1 MTDADVDG
9 SHIRTLLL
17 TLFFRQF
24 IEIIEGGY
32 LYIAQPPLF
41 RAKKGKQERYLKDEI
56 ALEDYLTDLGAEA
69 LTFQAGK
76 SKEIRE
82 LHGAPLKTMVRKAL
96 QRERMYEGLARRS
109 KERPIVEVLAR
120 LTADKRA
127 NDESF
132 RDRDELEKLARAI
145 SGELKALNLE
155 PKIEPDGESAFKA
168 IFRHARNG
176 ATAPTVVD
184 LALMRAGELREI
196 RRLDTDLEALKAPY
210 KLKSGD
216 EERTV
221 ETLKAVA
228 DAVLE
233 AGHKG
238 VEVQRYKGL
247 GEMNPE
253 QLWETTM
260 NPETRTMLRVQ
271 IGSQEDAEEMFQKLM
286 GDQVEPRRQFIEEN
300 ALNVRNLDI

>member
-1 MTDADVDG
+1 
-9 SHIRTLLL
+9 
-17 TLFFRQF
+17 
-24 IEIIEGGY
+24 
-32 LYIAQPPLF
+32 
-41 RAKKGKQERYLKDEI
+41 
-56 ALEDYLTDLGAEA
+56 
-69 LTFQAGK
+69 
-76 SKEIRE
+76 
-82 LHGAPLKTMVRKAL
+82 MVRRAL

-120 LTADKRA
+120 LLADKRA
-127 NDESF
+127 SDESF
-132 RDRDELEKLARAI
+132 RTEKTVEEMAEAI
-145 SGELKALNLE
+145 VKELKSKLTFRVD
-155 PKIEPDGESAFKA
+155 PDSDGAFRA
-168 IFRHARNG
+168 VFSHVQNG
-176 ATAPTVVD
+176 ATPPTVFD
-184 LALMRAGELREI
+184 LALLRSGELREI
-196 RRLDTDLEALKAPY
+196 RRLDADLEALKAPY

-221 ETLKAVA
+221 ESLKAAA

-271 IGSQEDAEEMFQKLM
+271 IGSQEEAEEMFQKLM

>member
-1 MTDADVDG
+1 M
-9 SHIRTLLL
+9 
-17 TLFFRQF
+17 
-24 IEIIEGGY
+24 
-32 LYIAQPPLF
+32 
-41 RAKKGKQERYLKDEI
+41 
-56 ALEDYLTDLGAEA
+56 TDLGAEA
-69 LTFQAGK
+69 LTFLAGK
-76 SKEIRE
+76 GSSVRE
-82 LHGAPLKTMVRKAL
+82 LHGAPLKTLVRKAL
-96 QRERMYEGLARRS
+96 ARERMYEGLARRS

-120 LTADKRA
+120 LAADKRA
-127 NDESF
+127 SEDSF
-132 RDRDELEKLARAI
+132 RSDKALRELGETIVKELKGNLVFRLEPERSEPEGDETFRAI
-145 SGELKALNLE
+145 FS
-155 PKIEPDGESAFKA
+155 
-168 IFRHARNG
+168 HAQNG

-184 LALMRAGELREI
+184 LALLHSGELREI
-196 RRLDTDLEALKAPY
+196 RRLDVDLETYKTPY

-221 ETLKAVA
+221 ESLKAVA

-253 QLWETTM
+253 QLWATTM